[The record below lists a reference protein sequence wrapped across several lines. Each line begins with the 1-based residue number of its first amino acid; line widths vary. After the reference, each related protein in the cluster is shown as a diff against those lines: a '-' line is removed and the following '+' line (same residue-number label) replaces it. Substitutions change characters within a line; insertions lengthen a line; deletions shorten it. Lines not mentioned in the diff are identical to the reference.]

1 MIERLSKNSTVSVS
15 ALTGVRWHTL
25 QSGARR
31 SAVRT
36 QMRGGGT
43 QNPHSTLLALSKGY
57 LTRRHT
63 KRETLKLARRVRD
76 KVKRHYVRH
85 CLKNLIRTY
94 PVVSIDNYCPKTIA
108 HRKGPKGLVELKI
121 KPDVFISMPMPTYV
135 GFWPNQST
143 QLTQEAA
150 RLHAQL
156 VRESVDTSA
165 FPYCA
170 FHVVDL
176 YHGRKFSFD
185 VEDLDEDDS
194 DLREFLKNLEEII
207 ESLRR

>member
-1 MIERLSKNSTVSVS
+1 MTERLSKNTTVSVS

-25 QSGARR
+25 SVGARR

-43 QNPHSTLLALSKGY
+43 QNPHTTLLALSKGY

-63 KRETLKLARRVRD
+63 KRDTLKLARRVRD
-76 KVKRHYVRH
+76 KDKRHYIRH

-94 PVVSIDNYCPKTIA
+94 PSVSSENYCPKILA
-108 HRKGPKGLVELKI
+108 LRKGPKGLVELKI
-121 KPDVFISMPMPTYV
+121 KPDVFIRRPTPTYV

-143 QLTQEAA
+143 QLTREAA

-165 FPYCA
+165 FEYCD

-176 YHGRKFSFD
+176 FHGRKFSFS

-207 ESLRR
+207 ESLRW